1 MGTSL
6 YLYML
11 RRLPWPWCLDSS
23 SGSLSRKYA
32 DDISMN
38 KKIVA
43 SPIACSDNPERLGI
57 ALGISERRDGRIVH
71 VT

>member
-57 ALGISERRDGRIVH
+57 AAIALGISDGRIV
-71 VT
+71 